1 MAVVRPAEA
10 GEWGAVGSAVEGQ
23 RVVKVDLRVD
33 SGEVQA
39 ISAADK
45 EGFNRED
52 FSGEAFNREGFN
64 RVDFNREALAA
75 LREEEVRADSA
86 LAALPTAACPATGK
100 SAASGWKSFR
110 SEKT

>member
-75 LREEEVRADSA
+75 LRELGGLKDVIPDPMTWQREQREERS
-86 LAALPTAACPATGK
+86 LPG
-100 SAASGWKSFR
+100 R
-110 SEKT
+110 D